1 MKSKTIAILAGASL
15 MALGALALW
24 ASPKGI
30 HLGSVEIGGSER
42 GWLSDRSVDFLED
55 LQFKDFEKAST
66 YHLAETQKK
75 RDIPTMIRHIFGVK
89 HEVLDIQDYKILD
102 VDLDRSGA
110 RARVK
115 VLVNYHVLGDES
127 TRDSPSSFR
136 SLELMLYWFKQ
147 PDASWAMELES
158 SLRS

>member
-1 MKSKTIAILAGASL
+1 MKTKTILALVGTALIAVGALVIWTSPGGL
-15 MALGALALW
+15 KLGA
-24 ASPKGI
+24 
-30 HLGSVEIGGSER
+30 VEIGGSQR
-42 GWLSDRSVDFLED
+42 GWLSDRSFDFLED

-75 RDIPTMIRHIFGVK
+75 RDIPTMIRRIFGIK
-89 HEVLDIQDYKILD
+89 HELLDIQDYKILD

-127 TRDSPSSFR
+127 SRDSTSAFK

-147 PDASWAMELES
+147 ADASWAMELES